1 MKNTK
6 KCPKCQSSDIVKIK
20 GYWNFSQYNKP
31 NNAIP
36 ASYGKTPVLVNR
48 YLCRSCGF
56 SEEWINQGD
65 IKNFVE
71 GNNCFD
77 RYSKEFHDER
87 PTTHS
92 WLIFILKSWVFWVI
106 LILLLLPFFLENI
119 LRIFLG

>member
-20 GYWNFSQYNKP
+20 GYWTFSHYNSP
-31 NNAIP
+31 DNAIP

-71 GNNCFD
+71 GKNCFD
-77 RYSKEFHDER
+77 RYSKEFHDES
-87 PTTHS
+87 PTTRS
-92 WLIFILKSWVFWVI
+92 KWVLILKMLFIPIVFILI
-106 LILLLLPFFLENI
+106 MTFLFH
-119 LRIFLG
+119 L

>member
-71 GNNCFD
+71 GKNSFD
-77 RYSKEFHDER
+77 RYSKEFHDEQ

-92 WLIFILKSWVFWVI
+92 LWFFILRMIIPI
-106 LILLLLPFFLENI
+106 LIMLSLIYLAILLKHFHF
-119 LRIFLG
+119 

>member
-56 SEEWINQGD
+56 SEEWINQED
-65 IKNFVE
+65 IIRLARDKKSFNRNSVE
-71 GNNCFD
+71 F
-77 RYSKEFHDER
+77 YDEKS
-87 PTTHS
+87 TTHPMS
-92 WLIFILKSWVFWVI
+92 YIILKITAVMVI
-106 LILLLLPFFLENI
+106 AFIISLLLMWLLI
-119 LRIFLG
+119 YLKR